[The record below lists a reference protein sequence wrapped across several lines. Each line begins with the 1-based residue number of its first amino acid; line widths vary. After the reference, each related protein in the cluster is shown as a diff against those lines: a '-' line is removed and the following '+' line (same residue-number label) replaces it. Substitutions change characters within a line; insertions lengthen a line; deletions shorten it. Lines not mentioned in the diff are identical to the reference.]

1 MKRKTKS
8 EEYRREYFKIRRS
21 AERFIH
27 NATKRGYSMP
37 QLPKVPKTITKQS
50 VESLMRRTDR
60 TYLYSKSTF
69 TYYNPEFN
77 KTYTVSGDIGK
88 SVERSLAAKKAAKT
102 RYYKK
107 YINDRFNQWKRE
119 NEERTEQIR
128 DDWERR
134 KEAEDQK
141 KLADSIPEFIEF
153 SDDELVDTRTGEIV
167 PKSEAIDYSI
177 VDKIY
182 EKLEEIPI
190 DGCPDAMGRW
200 HTEIYAYKKQAIDAF
215 SQKIDETYDSGTYDE
230 YVKYLHNNEQA
241 ITAAF
246 NTLDN
251 DWYYEQIV
259 ADITAIITLLQRS
272 PLSMEQARVI
282 GEAADYYSYSP
293 YDEIR

>member
-21 AERFIH
+21 AERFIRR
-27 NATKRGYSMP
+27 ATQRGYSMP
-37 QLPKVPKTITKQS
+37 ELPKIPKTITRQS
-50 VESLMRRTDR
+50 IENLRRKTER
-60 TYLYSKSTF
+60 SYLYSKSTY
-69 TYYNPEFN
+69 TYIGANG
-77 KTYTVSGDIGK
+77 KQTVSGTRGRTI
-88 SVERSLAAKKAAKT
+88 ERSRAARKGVANREKALRQGFSSAKEL
-102 RYYKK
+102 
-107 YINDRFNQWKRE
+107 RE
-119 NEERTEQIR
+119 YEKWIFSEEYEKQQLHEETEQKI
-128 DDWERR
+128 
-134 KEAEDQK
+134 
-141 KLADSIPEFIEF
+141 ADLIPPIEYDI
-153 SDDELVDTRTGEIV
+153 SEPEVIDPYTGEIV
-167 PKSEAIDYSI
+167 PESEAVDYSI

>member
-8 EEYRREYFKIRRS
+8 EQYRREYFKIRRD
-21 AERFIH
+21 AERFIRD
-27 NATKRGYSMP
+27 ATKRGYSMP
-37 QLPKVPKTITKQS
+37 ELPKIPKRITKQS
-50 VESLMRRTDR
+50 VESLRRRTNK

-69 TYYNPEFN
+69 TYYNPEFK

-88 SVERSLAAKKAAKT
+88 SIERSLAARKGYET
-102 RYYKK
+102 RRNKEVRYLLDKVKQTQEKIRQYEENKEK
-107 YINDRFNQWKRE
+107 YGW
-119 NEERTEQIR
+119 
-128 DDWERR
+128 DDLVPEIP
-134 KEAEDQK
+134 
-141 KLADSIPEFIEF
+141 SIEYDISEPEV
-153 SDDELVDTRTGEIV
+153 VDPYTGEIV
-167 PKSEAIDYSI
+167 PESEAIDYSI

-272 PLSMEQARVI
+272 PLSMEQSRVI
-282 GEAADYYSYSP
+282 GEAADYYSYTP